1 MYQVILVLSISFATP
16 SVNVDTGVVVMTE
29 VKYVDQETNN
39 SLSHPLYMDVAFP
52 SESEALLPV
61 IIYIHGGGWASG
73 KREEGL
79 RAIRMFARGNYFAA
93 SIDYRLTGEAGFPAA
108 VHDCKAAIKFLKQN
122 AVNLHIDPQNI
133 GIVGYSSGGHL
144 ATLVGVTAGDSF
156 LDGRLSGTK
165 TSTEVQCIA
174 TISGAVMPHVAT
186 GQGENLFSRWAL
198 KNPRAT
204 LQQALPQQYLNS
216 TDPPIYLL
224 CGSDDIV
231 CPVIYTKQ
239 FSEELALKKIEY
251 HLEVLPKRGH
261 LIADP
266 ADYLGLLEFIDS
278 KLGGNSRSAMQS
290 FLQTNK

>member
-1 MYQVILVLSISFATP
+1 MYQVILALSILLAAP
-16 SVNVDTGVVVMTE
+16 SVKVDNGVVVMTE
-29 VKYVDQETNN
+29 IEFLDPETNN

-52 SESEALLPV
+52 SETEGLLPA

-79 RAIRMFARGNYFAA
+79 RAIRMFAFGDYFAA

-122 AVNLHIDPQNI
+122 AAELQIDPQNI

-144 ATLVGVTAGDSF
+144 AALVGVTAGDSF
-156 LDGRLSGTK
+156 MDGPLNGTN

-174 TISGAVMPHVAT
+174 TISGAVMPHIAT
-186 GQGENLFSRWAL
+186 GQGKNLFARWAL
-198 KNPRAT
+198 KDPRAI

-216 TDPPIYLL
+216 TDPPLYLM
-224 CGSDDIV
+224 CGSDDNV
-231 CPVIYTKQ
+231 CPVKYTKK
-239 FSEELALKKIEY
+239 FTEELALKKIEY

-261 LIADP
+261 LISDP

-278 KLGGNSRSAMQS
+278 KLGGNSHSAMQS

>member
-1 MYQVILVLSISFATP
+1 MYQVMLVLSISFTTP

-39 SLSHPLYMDVAFP
+39 SLSHTLYMDVAFP
-52 SESEALLPV
+52 SESKGLLPA

-79 RAIRMFARGNYFAA
+79 RAIRMFAHGDYFAA

-122 AVNLHIDPQNI
+122 AVDLHIDPQKI
-133 GIVGYSSGGHL
+133 GIIGYSSGGHL

-156 LDGRLSGTK
+156 LDGQLNGIK

-186 GQGENLFSRWAL
+186 GQGKNLFSRWAL
-198 KNPRAT
+198 KNPRTT

-224 CGSDDIV
+224 CGSDDMV
-231 CPVIYTKQ
+231 CPVISPSNST
-239 FSEELALKKIEY
+239 FSSGEGRS
-251 HLEVLPKRGH
+251 PCS
-261 LIADP
+261 
-266 ADYLGLLEFIDS
+266 S
-278 KLGGNSRSAMQS
+278 K
-290 FLQTNK
+290 